1 MDLRHGDCFA
11 VLPTL
16 PSESVDLV
24 LTSPPYADLKTYG
37 DFKGVAPDDY
47 VEWLLPL
54 IHEVYRVLKPTG
66 SFILNINDKVE
77 QRFRHPYVFDL
88 ISRIHKDTPF
98 KMFERLFWNKMKG
111 LPVQKRFGD
120 RVEFVFWFVKGRDF
134 VLNLDA
140 MRTPYQAS
148 SVERMKTPIKAR
160 FARTETNTNVATK
173 AWSPNA
179 KGALPTT
186 LVSVSSETK
195 RIADT
200 HIAVFPEALVDYF
213 LLGATNPGAVVLD
226 PFLGTGTTAVVCAKH
241 GRTCLGIEQ
250 SAVYLEGARR
260 RLHGQGEMTK
270 TDAVSADEEERPP
283 RHNEPHTD

>member
-1 MDLRHGDCFA
+1 MTFVQGDCFE
-11 VLPTL
+11 LIKTL
-16 PSESVDLV
+16 RDESVDLV

-47 VEWLLPL
+47 VEWILPL
-54 IHEVYRVLKPTG
+54 IHEIYRVLKPTG

-77 QRFRHPYVFDL
+77 SRFRHPFVFDL
-88 ISRIHKDTPF
+88 ISRIHKDTKF

-134 VLNLDA
+134 VFNLDA
-140 MRTPYQAS
+140 MRTPYS
-148 SVERMKTPIKAR
+148 EVSLKRMQKPIKAR
-160 FARTETNTNVATK
+160 FVRSIEDDEGYK
-173 AWSPNA
+173 EWKPNA

-186 LVSVSSETK
+186 LVSISSETK

-200 HIAVFPEALVDYF
+200 HIAVFPEAFVEYF
-213 LLGATNPGAVVLD
+213 LLGSTNEGAIVLD

-241 GRTCLGIEQ
+241 TRQCVGFEQ
-250 SAVYLEGARR
+250 SAVYLDGVRTRVGALR
-260 RLHGQGEMTK
+260 
-270 TDAVSADEEERPP
+270 
-283 RHNEPHTD
+283 